1 MSASPRRVRPT
12 RVTIPQHVVF
22 RAFVE
27 ETVVLNLE
35 SGRYH
40 GLNPTA
46 GRMLELL
53 GELGDVDAVARR
65 IAERPA
71 PRRARGRRPASSF
84 CSSLAERGLI
94 EVEPALERGRPAR
107 AVGLRF
113 TGDALP
119 GLIAGVEDELP
130 RRHGR
135 ARPTP
140 GASTSAGRAPRRRS

>member
-1 MSASPRRVRPT
+1 MSASTNATVPPT
-12 RVTIPQHVVF
+12 KVTIPQHVVF

-53 GELGDVDAVARR
+53 GELGDVDVVAER
-65 IAERPA
+65 IAQETGEA
-71 PRRARGRRPASSF
+71 QGRVVQDLHSF

-94 EVEPALERGRPAR
+94 EVE
-107 AVGLRF
+107 
-113 TGDALP
+113 
-119 GLIAGVEDELP
+119 
-130 RRHGR
+130 
-135 ARPTP
+135 
-140 GASTSAGRAPRRRS
+140 SAA

>member
-1 MSASPRRVRPT
+1 MPAPTNATVPPT

-53 GELGDVDAVARR
+53 GELGEVDAVAERVADETGAPANR
-65 IAERPA
+65 VAEDL
-71 PRRARGRRPASSF
+71 RAF

-94 EVEPALERGRPAR
+94 EVEPAA
-107 AVGLRF
+107 
-113 TGDALP
+113 
-119 GLIAGVEDELP
+119 
-130 RRHGR
+130 
-135 ARPTP
+135 
-140 GASTSAGRAPRRRS
+140 

>member
-1 MSASPRRVRPT
+1 MSALPHVSVST
-12 RVTIPQHVVF
+12 SVTIPQHVVF

-53 GELGDVDAVARR
+53 GELGAVDAVAAR
-65 IAERPA
+65 IADETGEPPKRVTDDL
-71 PRRARGRRPASSF
+71 REL

-94 EVEPALERGRPAR
+94 EVESG
-107 AVGLRF
+107 
-113 TGDALP
+113 T
-119 GLIAGVEDELP
+119 
-130 RRHGR
+130 
-135 ARPTP
+135 
-140 GASTSAGRAPRRRS
+140 

>member
-1 MSASPRRVRPT
+1 VTSAKSATLPPT

-53 GELGDVDAVARR
+53 GELGDLDVVVQR
-65 IAERPA
+65 IAEETGAPA
-71 PRRARGRRPASSF
+71 ERVAEDLHGF

-94 EVEPALERGRPAR
+94 EVE
-107 AVGLRF
+107 
-113 TGDALP
+113 
-119 GLIAGVEDELP
+119 
-130 RRHGR
+130 
-135 ARPTP
+135 
-140 GASTSAGRAPRRRS
+140 SAA

>member
-1 MSASPRRVRPT
+1 VPPT
-12 RVTIPQHVVF
+12 RVTIPKHVVF

-53 GELGDVDAVARR
+53 GELGEVDVVVERVAEETG
-65 IAERPA
+65 A
-71 PRRARGRRPASSF
+71 PASRVADDLRDF

-94 EVEPALERGRPAR
+94 EVEPA
-107 AVGLRF
+107 
-113 TGDALP
+113 
-119 GLIAGVEDELP
+119 
-130 RRHGR
+130 
-135 ARPTP
+135 
-140 GASTSAGRAPRRRS
+140 S

>member
-1 MSASPRRVRPT
+1 MSASPSVPAR

-53 GELGDVDAVARR
+53 GELGELDAVAARV
-65 IAERPA
+65 ADETGA
-71 PRRARGRRPASSF
+71 PPSQVADDLREF

-94 EVEPALERGRPAR
+94 EVEPA
-107 AVGLRF
+107 
-113 TGDALP
+113 T
-119 GLIAGVEDELP
+119 
-130 RRHGR
+130 
-135 ARPTP
+135 
-140 GASTSAGRAPRRRS
+140 

>member
-1 MSASPRRVRPT
+1 MSVSSSATVPPT

-35 SGRYH
+35 SGHYH

-53 GELGDVDAVARR
+53 GELGEVDAVAER
-65 IAERPA
+65 IADETGMPAERVA
-71 PRRARGRRPASSF
+71 EDLRGF

-94 EVEPALERGRPAR
+94 VVE
-107 AVGLRF
+107 
-113 TGDALP
+113 
-119 GLIAGVEDELP
+119 
-130 RRHGR
+130 
-135 ARPTP
+135 
-140 GASTSAGRAPRRRS
+140 SAA

>member
-1 MSASPRRVRPT
+1 MSASTSVTVPPT

-53 GELGDVDAVARR
+53 GELGEVDAVAKRLADETGAP
-65 IAERPA
+65 AERVVA
-71 PRRARGRRPASSF
+71 DLQDF

-94 EVEPALERGRPAR
+94 EVE
-107 AVGLRF
+107 
-113 TGDALP
+113 
-119 GLIAGVEDELP
+119 
-130 RRHGR
+130 
-135 ARPTP
+135 
-140 GASTSAGRAPRRRS
+140 SAA

>member
-1 MSASPRRVRPT
+1 MPASPRVSLPS

-53 GELGDVDAVARR
+53 GEIGEVDAVA
-65 IAERPA
+65 
-71 PRRARGRRPASSF
+71 ARVADETGESPGRVADDLREF
-84 CSSLAERGLI
+84 CSSLAQRGLI
-94 EVEPALERGRPAR
+94 EVETA
-107 AVGLRF
+107 
-113 TGDALP
+113 T
-119 GLIAGVEDELP
+119 
-130 RRHGR
+130 
-135 ARPTP
+135 
-140 GASTSAGRAPRRRS
+140 

>member
-1 MSASPRRVRPT
+1 MPPT

-53 GELGDVDAVARR
+53 GEFGEVAVVAQR
-65 IAERPA
+65 IAEETGA
-71 PRRARGRRPASSF
+71 SAARVAEDLHGF

-94 EVEPALERGRPAR
+94 EVE
-107 AVGLRF
+107 
-113 TGDALP
+113 
-119 GLIAGVEDELP
+119 
-130 RRHGR
+130 
-135 ARPTP
+135 
-140 GASTSAGRAPRRRS
+140 SAA

>member
-1 MSASPRRVRPT
+1 MSASTSATVPPT

-53 GELGDVDAVARR
+53 GELGEVDAVAER
-65 IAERPA
+65 IAEETGTPA
-71 PRRARGRRPASSF
+71 ERVVEDLHGF
-84 CSSLAERGLI
+84 CTSLADRGLI
-94 EVEPALERGRPAR
+94 EVE
-107 AVGLRF
+107 
-113 TGDALP
+113 
-119 GLIAGVEDELP
+119 
-130 RRHGR
+130 
-135 ARPTP
+135 
-140 GASTSAGRAPRRRS
+140 SAA